1 MNKFRVFLDKVTDDS
16 IIEYHPISD
25 IKIPEP
31 VTTPILINPV
41 RYLLLGDVDY
51 LIGHMTNSSTHIAE
65 LAKEGLYRDNNH
77 ILHRIVD
84 VISIKLLLKEELK
97 YEAKKQ

>member
-1 MNKFRVFLDKVTDDS
+1 MNKFRVFLDKVTDNG
-16 IIEYHPISD
+16 IIEYQPISD

-51 LIGHMTNSSTHIAE
+51 LIGHMTNSSAHIAE
-65 LAKEGLYRDNNH
+65 LAKEGLYRYNNH
-77 ILHRIVD
+77 ILHRLVD
-84 VISIKLLLKEELK
+84 VVSIKLLLREELK
-97 YEAKKQ
+97 YEEKK